1 MTPET
6 RREPTFVTSSA
17 GFTLMQLL
25 IAVALV
31 GILIAIATLS
41 IRNWRPALDA
51 KQTAAT
57 LVNTLREARSKA
69 LTLNYQ
75 HKVDI
80 DIPNRKYRMQ
90 GGSQAY
96 NNYSAPL
103 TASTVTWSSVP
114 SYDWTTLSSGV
125 TISSGIGNSCNSS
138 ANVNVQFNANG
149 TARLESPWGSQG
161 KSGPLTVCVQGG
173 TGAVTYRVIVSPAGL
188 VTLQY
193 P

>member
-6 RREPTFVTSSA
+6 RSEPTFATCSA
-17 GFTLMQLL
+17 GYTIIQLL
-25 IAVALV
+25 IVLTMV
-31 GILIAIATLS
+31 GIIVAIAAPS
-41 IRNWRPALDA
+41 IRSWRPALDA
-51 KQTAAT
+51 KQTSAT

-75 HKVDI
+75 HKVDF
-80 DIPNRKYRMQ
+80 DVPNRKYRMQ
-90 GGSQAY
+90 SGSQAY
-96 NNYSAPL
+96 NNYSTPL
-103 TASTVTWSSVP
+103 TASTATWVNVP
-114 SYDWTTLSSGV
+114 GYDWTTLSSGV

-138 ANVNVQFNANG
+138 ANVDVQFNANG

-161 KSGPLTVCVQGG
+161 KSGPLTVCIQGG